1 MPKANTLFL
10 NLLETRALW
19 IIAQKPLHGY
29 AILKELNRNRKRK
42 TTNGTLYPIL
52 QKLQRLKLVQLKSKG
67 AREKKTYSI
76 TAKGRKTLGEACKEL
91 CIAFESIF
99 QDFVCK
105 SCSLKIKGRK

>member
-42 TTNGTLYPIL
+42 TTNGTL
-52 QKLQRLKLVQLKSKG
+52 
-67 AREKKTYSI
+67 
-76 TAKGRKTLGEACKEL
+76 
-91 CIAFESIF
+91 
-99 QDFVCK
+99 
-105 SCSLKIKGRK
+105 